1 VKVTQ
6 LDVQGYRSL
15 VDVSLPL
22 RPLCVLIGPNG
33 SGKTSFLEVIRLL
46 QEAAEERLTDHLQNL
61 GGVNALLSRFPNGPD
76 RLKIALGV
84 DVESQKSEAPLSY
97 RIEILPRDGSHVI
110 PVERLEWQWDPAA
123 LRAHC
128 YIDAHYE
135 HIRYSDPDHGGAIVA
150 PNWDYHQNELALA
163 QAPRMNRVPDE
174 LRGAM
179 LRTRSFGFLDVGP
192 RAIVRLPQALT
203 PAPWPGPNG
212 ENLFSALCN
221 LRALHDREYRRLL
234 EVLGL
239 AFPGFER
246 LEFPVVGAG
255 QVTMTWHQ
263 EELSGALYP
272 SELSE
277 GTLRFLWLATVLLA
291 PDPPPITLIDEPE
304 VSLHPEMLKLLANLL
319 QDASCRG
326 QVIVATHSSDLVRWL
341 TPQEVLIFD
350 KQEGRTTARWADEL
364 NLTDWLEEYS
374 LDELWRMGTLG
385 GRP

>member
-1 VKVTQ
+1 M
-6 LDVQGYRSL
+6 
-15 VDVSLPL
+15 
-22 RPLCVLIGPNG
+22 
-33 SGKTSFLEVIRLL
+33 
-46 QEAAEERLTDHLQNL
+46 
-61 GGVNALLSRFPNGPD
+61 LSRLANGPD
-76 RLKIALGV
+76 RLRIALSV
-84 DVESQKSEAPLSY
+84 DVESEKSDALMSY
-97 RIEILPRDGSHVI
+97 RFEVMPKEGSQV
-110 PVERLEWQWDPAA
+110 VSFERLEWQWDLAA
-123 LRAHC
+123 PRPFP
-128 YIDAHYE
+128 YIDSKYG
-135 HIRYSDPDHGGAIVA
+135 RVLYSDPDQGGAIVA
-150 PNWDYHQNELALA
+150 PNWDYHHTELALA
-163 QAPRMNRVPDE
+163 QVPRMNKVPDE
-174 LRGAM
+174 LRGAI

-203 PAPWPGPNG
+203 PAAWPGPNG
-212 ENLFSALCN
+212 ESLYSALYN

-239 AFPGFER
+239 AFPGFGH

-255 QVTMTWHQ
+255 QVTMAWHQ
-263 EELSGALYP
+263 HELAGPLYP

-291 PDPPPITLIDEPE
+291 PEPPPITLIDEPE

-319 QDASCRG
+319 QDAASRG

-364 NLTDWLEEYS
+364 NLKDWLQEYT
-374 LDELWRMGTLG
+374 LDELWRIGTLG